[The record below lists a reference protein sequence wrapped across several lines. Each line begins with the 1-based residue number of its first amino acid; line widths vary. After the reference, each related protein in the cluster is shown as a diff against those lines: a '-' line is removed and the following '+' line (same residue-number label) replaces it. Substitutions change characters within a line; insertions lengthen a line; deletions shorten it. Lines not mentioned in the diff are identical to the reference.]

1 MSVFAD
7 TSALLAVLSSADI
20 NHPVAGRIL
29 RGLVAEDETLI
40 STNYVVVETF
50 ALAQRRFGL
59 DAVRTL
65 QQDILPLLDLHWVT
79 QSEHE
84 AGVSA
89 VLAAGRR
96 QLSVV
101 DCVSFEVMRR
111 IGLNRVFCFDPHFE
125 EQGFEV
131 LK

>member
-7 TSALLAVLSSADI
+7 TSALLAILDNTDI
-20 NHPVAGRIL
+20 HHRAAGRVLESI
-29 RGLVAEDETLI
+29 VAEDEALI
-40 STNYVVVETF
+40 STNYVVVETI
-50 ALAQRRFGL
+50 ALAQRRFGV
-59 DAVRTL
+59 DAVGTL
-65 QQDILPLLDLHWVT
+65 QQDIAPMLNVHWVT
-79 QSEHE
+79 PAEHD

-96 QLSVV
+96 HLSLV

-111 IGLNRVFCFDPHFE
+111 LGLSRVFCFDPHFE